1 MATDIQQPSD
11 APARPAKECQILEAA
26 RRLFL
31 EQGYEVTSMDAI
43 AAEAGVSKR
52 TVYSH
57 FRSKEE
63 LFVEI
68 MSAMCTHFGVGPHE
82 AIDPAAPPE
91 RFLCAAAK
99 FVLNKIMDPRAQSV
113 MRTITGNT
121 AAFPEMGQR
130 FWSIGPGNMAAQITD
145 YLRARHE
152 AGELEVPDPRL
163 AAAMFQGMVAGPTF
177 LPTLFTGSSPWT
189 AADIDRIA
197 RTATRIFLA
206 AHRPPAEG

>member
-1 MATDIQQPSD
+1 MAIEIQPLSDDPS
-11 APARPAKECQILEAA
+11 RPAKECQIVDAA

-57 FRSKEE
+57 FRSKEL

-82 AIDPAAPPE
+82 AIDPTAPPE

-99 FVLNKIMDPRAQSV
+99 FVLNKIMDPRMQSV
-113 MRTITGNT
+113 MRTIVGNS

-130 FWSIGPGNMAAQITD
+130 FWSIGPGNMAGQVTD
-145 YLRARHE
+145 YLAAQHE
-152 AGELEVPDPRL
+152 AGVLSVPDPRL
-163 AAAMFQGMVAGPTF
+163 AAGMFQGMVAGPTF
-177 LPTLFTGSSPWT
+177 LPMLFTGASPWT
-189 AADIDRIA
+189 AEDIDTIA
-197 RTATRIFLA
+197 TTATRVFLA
-206 AHRPPAEG
+206 AHRPAD

>member
-1 MATDIQQPSD
+1 MAIEIQPLSD
-11 APARPAKECQILEAA
+11 DPGRPAKGCQIVDAA

-82 AIDPAAPPE
+82 AIDPEAPPE

-99 FVLNKIMDPRAQSV
+99 FVLNKIMDPRMQSV
-113 MRTITGNT
+113 MRTIVGNT

-130 FWSIGPGNMAAQITD
+130 FWSIGPGNMAAQVTD
-145 YLRARHE
+145 YLAAQHA
-152 AGELEVPDPRL
+152 AGVLSVPDPRL
-163 AAAMFQGMVAGPTF
+163 AAGMFQGMVAGPTF
-177 LPTLFTGSSPWT
+177 LPMLFTGSSPWT
-189 AADIDRIA
+189 AADIDYLA
-197 RTATRIFLA
+197 RTATRLFLA
-206 AHRPPAEG
+206 AHRPVEE

>member
-1 MATDIQQPSD
+1 MATEIDPLSDDPS
-11 APARPAKECQILEAA
+11 RPAKETQIVDAA

-57 FRSKEE
+57 FRSKEL

-99 FVLNKIMDPRAQSV
+99 FVLNKIMDPRMQSV
-113 MRTITGNT
+113 MRTIVGNT

-130 FWSIGPGNMAAQITD
+130 FWSIGPGNMAAQIAG
-145 YLRARHE
+145 YLE
-152 AGELEVPDPRL
+152 AQHAAGVLSVPDPL
-163 AAAMFQGMVAGPTF
+163 LSAGMFQGMVAGPTF
-177 LPTLFTGSSPWT
+177 LPTLFTGGSPWT
-189 AADIDRIA
+189 AEDIDYIA
-197 RTATRIFLA
+197 RTATATFLA
-206 AHRPPAEG
+206 AHRPAA

>member
-1 MATDIQQPSD
+1 MPTEIDPLADDPT
-11 APARPAKECQILEAA
+11 RPAKESQIVEAA

-31 EQGYEVTSMDAI
+31 DQGYEVTSMDAI

-57 FRSKEE
+57 FRSKEL

-68 MSAMCTHFGVGPHE
+68 MSAMCTHFGVGPRE

-99 FVLNKIMDPRAQSV
+99 FVLNKIMDPRVPSV
-113 MRTITGNT
+113 MRTIVGNT

-130 FWSIGPGNMAAQITD
+130 FWSIGPGNMAAQITE
-145 YLRARHE
+145 YLAAQHE
-152 AGELEVPDPRL
+152 AGVLAVPDPRL
-163 AAAMFQGMVAGPTF
+163 SAAMFQGMVSGPTF

-189 AADIDRIA
+189 AADIDYIA
-197 RTATRIFLA
+197 RTATRLFLA
-206 AHRPPAEG
+206 GHQPAAE